1 MMSIIFET
9 VVVVIV
15 CAISAYHLSNVVSSN
30 PAHVLDITLCDKVG
44 GFRRVHWFPPSI
56 KRTTTI

>member
-30 PAHVLDITLCDKVG
+30 PAHVKVY
-44 GFRRVHWFPPSI
+44 SI
-56 KRTTTI
+56 